1 MENFGSRV
9 FSVNDY
15 REWAASGQLVLSPQ
29 FQRRVVWTDTA
40 RSYLMDTIIRGKP
53 IPKIFLRQRIDLASG
68 QSIREVVD
76 GQQRL
81 RPPGVGDQ
89 RPCDQGF
96 FFASC
101 HRKSVEMW

>member
-68 QSIREVVD
+68 QSIREGNWSGSLIVWHSWD
-76 GQQRL
+76 
-81 RPPGVGDQ
+81 
-89 RPCDQGF
+89 
-96 FFASC
+96 
-101 HRKSVEMW
+101 